1 MIELYDGSEYPREKA
16 AKKRFLTIW
25 LILLG
30 AVVLFDIGMIVWLAT
45 LPYQSPLA
53 VWPKAAAMVLS
64 CVFAFFSFPV
74 LSIKF
79 RRLRFY
85 TKMLGYL
92 ETGLREGSTGELK
105 NFSTAVEVREGV
117 DYHTMITFEY
127 NERKREYFER
137 KVLIDCEK
145 PLPDIQPGEMVHYI
159 TQGNILVSYETLPR
173 PADEP
178 STEEKIKSVMKKNR
192 REELVKCR
200 Q

>member
-30 AVVLFDIGMIVWLAT
+30 LVVAFDIAMMVWLST
-45 LPYQSPLA
+45 LPYESPMA
-53 VWPKAAAMVLS
+53 IWPKAAGILLS
-64 CVFAFFSFPV
+64 CLFAFFSMPF
-74 LSIKF
+74 LAIKYH
-79 RRLRFY
+79 RMRFY

-92 ETGLREGSTGELK
+92 ETGLREGSVGELK
-105 NFSTAVEVREGV
+105 QFSSAVEVREGV

-145 PLPDIQPGEMVHYI
+145 PLPDIQPGEIVHYI
-159 TQGNILVSYETLPR
+159 TQGNILVSYEILPR
-173 PADEP
+173 PENEP
-178 STEEKIKSVMKKNR
+178 STEEKIKSVLKKNR